1 MTDDKRDDLA
11 ALSGAYAL
19 NALPADE
26 REAFEAQL
34 GESESLR
41 HEVTE
46 LADTAVLLG
55 GAIAPVEP
63 PPALKATIMALI
75 AATPQL
81 PAQPRLVAVENE
93 AAVAAPGTV
102 SGPRAVPEP
111 VTGAEPVEG
120 SEPVA
125 GPASTPATRKAQ
137 ARWFT
142 KPVMAVVAAAAAIGI
157 IVGGGVLVNSMGDAQ
172 QQNQAADQL
181 AAINAAGD
189 MQQAVADV
197 AGGGTAT
204 LVWSNEL
211 QSSALMVDGLAAL
224 PDGKV
229 YELWYIDSASVAR
242 PAGTFGVDEAGATW
256 RVLDGEMQAGDTVG
270 VTVEPSGGSKVPTTA
285 PIVAITSA

>member
-1 MTDDKRDDLA
+1 MTDDKRESSDDLA
-11 ALSGAYAL
+11 TLSGAYAL
-19 NALPADE
+19 NALSADE
-26 REAFEAQL
+26 SEAFEARL

-55 GAIAPVEP
+55 RAITPIEP
-63 PPALKATIMALI
+63 PAELKASIMSLI
-75 AATPQL
+75 ASTPQL
-81 PAQPRLVAVENE
+81 PVAPRLVAVEPD
-93 AAVAAPGTV
+93 ATV
-102 SGPRAVPEP
+102 SPVASVAPEP
-111 VTGAEPVEG
+111 VEEFSPSAQ
-120 SEPVA
+120 
-125 GPASTPATRKAQ
+125 KAQ
-137 ARWFT
+137 ARWFA
-142 KPVMAVVAAAAAIGI
+142 KPVMAIVAAAAAIGI
-157 IVGGGVLVNSMGDAQ
+157 IVGGGVLVNTIGDTQ

-189 MQQAVADV
+189 MQQAVSEV

-211 QSSALMVDGLAAL
+211 QSSAMMVDGLAAL

-229 YELWYIDSASVAR
+229 YELWYIDKSSEAR
-242 PAGTFGVDEAGATW
+242 PAGTFGVDSSGKTW

-270 VTVEPSGGSKVPTTA
+270 VTVEPSGGSKTPTTT

>member
-26 REAFEAQL
+26 RDAFETQL
-34 GESESLR
+34 GDSESLC

-63 PPALKATIMALI
+63 PAALKANIMSLI
-75 AATPQL
+75 ATTPQL
-81 PAQPRLVAVENE
+81 PAQPRLVAAPPLV
-93 AAVAAPGTV
+93 AVPGAEPV
-102 SGPRAVPEP
+102 AVPEP
-111 VTGAEPVEG
+111 VE
-120 SEPVA
+120 
-125 GPASTPATRKAQ
+125 GPAASPASRKAQ

-142 KPVMAVVAAAAAIGI
+142 RPITAVVAAVAAVGI
-157 IVGGGVLVNSMGDAQ
+157 ILGGGVLVNTIGETQSQNEAGDR
-172 QQNQAADQL
+172 L
-181 AAINAAGD
+181 AAINQAGD

-197 AGGGTAT
+197 DGGGTAT

-242 PAGTFGVDEAGATW
+242 PAGTFGVDGSGATW
-256 RVLDGEMQAGDTVG
+256 RVLDGEMQSGDTVG
-270 VTVEPSGGSKVPTTA
+270 VTVEPSGGSKTPTTA